1 MPCAGAQAPSLL
13 GPIGLGNRSPKS
25 KFTSTPLVQMCKCL
39 CTKRSDQLQFK
50 KILSGQ
56 REAVVFD
63 KFDEDRNAVVAAG
76 LVTR

>member
-1 MPCAGAQAPSLL
+1 
-13 GPIGLGNRSPKS
+13 
-25 KFTSTPLVQMCKCL
+25 MCKCL

-63 KFDEDRNAVVAAG
+63 KFDEDRDAVVAAG

>member
-1 MPCAGAQAPSLL
+1 
-13 GPIGLGNRSPKS
+13 
-25 KFTSTPLVQMCKCL
+25 MCKCL

-63 KFDEDRNAVVAAG
+63 KFDEDRDAVVAAG
-76 LVTR
+76 LVTRWRALGGESVDTDVASSV